1 MEKIKI
7 VDAIMGAGK
16 STYAINMINRNSE
29 KQYLIVLPFLS
40 EIQRYKE
47 NISNCGIVEPRSWG
61 MSKSTN
67 LKELIKRG
75 KNIITTH
82 QLIQRIDNET
92 LDLLEEQNYTLVL
105 DEALNV
111 VSKSD
116 INKDDLKSFMTNS

>member
-1 MEKIKI
+1 
-7 VDAIMGAGK
+7 MGAGK
-16 STYAINMINRNSE
+16 STYAINMINRNPE

-105 DEALNV
+105 DE
-111 VSKSD
+111 
-116 INKDDLKSFMTNS
+116 